1 MTEGVIII
9 LVVTCVAVSISSAI
23 YSSTNSNY
31 HLKVPALLMTRAIQH
46 HHYRVIP
53 IINYSYFRPA
63 SCCTER
69 DGHVIEK
76 ALLMAADHS
85 HGNGERNYEQ
95 CSEITTIW
103 KRNLAVQSQEC

>member
-1 MTEGVIII
+1 
-9 LVVTCVAVSISSAI
+9 
-23 YSSTNSNY
+23 
-31 HLKVPALLMTRAIQH
+31 MTRSIQH
-46 HHYRVIP
+46 HHYRVSP

-63 SCCTER
+63 SCCAGR

-76 ALLMAADHS
+76 ALLMATDHS

-103 KRNLAVQSQEC
+103 KRNLAVQSREC